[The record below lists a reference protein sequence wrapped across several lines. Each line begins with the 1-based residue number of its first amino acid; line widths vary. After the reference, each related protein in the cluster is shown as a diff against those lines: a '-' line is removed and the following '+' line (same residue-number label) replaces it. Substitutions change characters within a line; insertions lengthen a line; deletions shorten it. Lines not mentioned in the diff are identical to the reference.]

1 MTSTKL
7 TTAIAVAMMMS
18 LAGCRCDNGGTGV
31 SPGEISFEFEADDGS
46 TLIQEDGLYDFGQ
59 VYMGQTKTMKLRVLN
74 TGNGTIRLLGISKAS
89 GDAVEVNPVVVEA
102 NPVFKLVYNDADVG
116 SGSRQE
122 YDITFLP
129 PADPDPNLKTRDHQV
144 ILTLQLSNAQK
155 ATATITL
162 KGTAVS
168 GKCELPKEL
177 DFGAVARG
185 DSFGRTVTFSNAGP
199 LNSSAMVGQITSN
212 SGDDKA
218 FTFTADSVQGEVT
231 IVPGQNKTATINF
244 SPTEI
249 KDYLA
254 LVKMRASDQCPD
266 VTVKLIGTGV
276 DSVLTWTPSPLDFGY
291 VTPGLTIPK
300 DLTFQNLSMAPVTLS
315 NVRTLSSEFKIEAP
329 TTATIVIPAASRD
342 DQRALKP
349 GTAVVTLSF
358 KPTLLGPRTSQMTFS
373 TTLAKQPS
381 GAAQLK
387 GYGGGPDI
395 DVKPGPLLNAGR
407 IAFETGQNYFTNRK
421 ITVQNVGTRPNPPD
435 VKANLHLGQGGT
447 GKLWDVAVVGGNT
460 ALDEICVGEWDATG
474 GTCLGVLSSAYN
486 PAVGLEAQGARSL
499 IDIPLRLMPK
509 SLGLKEWEITIYSD
523 DPDEPAYKVTV
534 KAEAK
539 QYPPCNFT
547 VSPTSLNFGLVTP
560 PDYKDLSFAITNRGT
575 AAGDICLVSNLD
587 IKIGSDPIFTLPAG
601 PINDRELNPGEIL
614 NVLVRAW
621 PQGTLPATVTNA
633 TGAVNFQIN
642 NPATPDRDVVLNAA
656 IAQSCLTISPD
667 DLDFGTVQKDCNSA
681 TRTFSIYN
689 TCTGNV
695 TVNSFSMVAPAG
707 EPAGGPNCA
716 GASPCPEFIA
726 VSTAGVA
733 PGTVYAPNAAP
744 ATFSIKYK
752 PINYGPD
759 TGAFLLKVTQNGN
772 VVDYIITLRGTGD
785 TVGLNTDTFR
795 QDSKPK
801 ADILLV
807 IDDSCS
813 MSDKQQALAT
823 NFGSFI
829 KYAVSAQVDY
839 QIGVTTTDMD
849 DPARQGR
856 IIGDAS
862 NPKILKNT
870 TPNVQSLFAA
880 KVNVGING
888 SATEECASIAVAALT
903 APIVTNE
910 NAGLVRT
917 DASLAVVCVS
927 DARDQSPNSVAFYAN
942 QLLNIK
948 GAQRASQFSYNGVV
962 PTLPSAP
969 SGCSYDDSTAGNDP
983 KHGQMIQNLGGIK
996 EEICN
1001 PDWAKALEQIG
1012 KNAFGYRTNFFL
1024 IATPDTSKPIVVKID
1039 GVVLANV
1046 DSRGATVWTYDPV
1059 GNSVNFEPLYV
1070 PEPGKTLTITY
1081 YVQCIP

>member
-1 MTSTKL
+1 MTSTRL
-7 TTAIAVAMMMS
+7 NVALAAAMLSMS
-18 LAGCRCDNGGTGV
+18 VAGCRCEGGPTEVRKGQIQFV
-31 SPGEISFEFEADDGS
+31 YENEAGD
-46 TLIQEDGLYDFGQ
+46 TLIQDDGVYDFGQ
-59 VYMGQTKTMKLRVLN
+59 VYMGQPKPLKMRVQN
-74 TGNGTIRLLGISKAS
+74 NGTGPMTLIALAKAS
-89 GDAVEVNPVVVEA
+89 GAAVDLSPDLVES
-102 NPVFKLVYNDADVG
+102 NPVFKVVFTGKEVSVG
-116 SGSRQE
+116 E
-122 YDITFLP
+122 TAEFDMVFMP
-129 PADPDPNLKTRDHQV
+129 PTASEAQVKHEV
-144 ILTLQLSNAQK
+144 ILTLSANNADRPTASVTLTGK
-155 ATATITL
+155 AI
-162 KGTAVS
+162 S
-168 GKCELPKEL
+168 GKCELPREL

-218 FTFTADSVQGEVT
+218 FTFTADSIQGEVV

-244 SPTEI
+244 APTEI

-266 VTVKLIGTGV
+266 ITVKLIGTGV

-291 VTPGLTIPK
+291 VTPGLTVSK

-315 NVRTLSSEFKIEAP
+315 NLKTLSSEFKIEAP
-329 TTATIVIPAASRD
+329 TTATVIVPAATRD
-342 DQRALKP
+342 DQRQLKA
-349 GTAVVTLSF
+349 GTLAMTLSF
-358 KPTLLGPRTSQMTFS
+358 KPTLLGPRSSQLTFS
-373 TTLAKQPS
+373 TTLTKQPS

-407 IAFETGQNYFTNRK
+407 IAYMDGASLFTNRK
-421 ITVQNVGTRPNPPD
+421 LTVQNVGTRPNPPD
-435 VKANLHLGQGGT
+435 VKANLHLGNST
-447 GKLWDVAVVGGNT
+447 GQLWQITALNADT
-460 ALDEICVGEWDATG
+460 ALDEICVGEWDATAG
-474 GTCLGVLSSAYN
+474 SCLGTLLSTAYN
-486 PAVGLEAQGARSL
+486 PTIGLEAQGARSL
-499 IDIPLRLMPK
+499 VDIPLRLMPK
-509 SLGLKEWEITIYSD
+509 SDKLKEWELIIYSD
-523 DPDEPAYKVTV
+523 DPDEPAFKVTIR
-534 KAEAK
+534 ADAK
-539 QYPPCNFT
+539 KYPPCNYT
-547 VSPTSLNFGLVTP
+547 VTPTAMNFGLVTP
-560 PDYKDLSFAITNRGT
+560 PDYKDLSFAIKNIGT
-575 AAGDICLVSNLD
+575 GATELCLLSNVD
-587 IKIGSDPIFTLPAG
+587 IKSGSDPIFTLPAG
-601 PINDRELNPGEIL
+601 PIFDKEMQPGEVV

-621 PQGTLPATVTNA
+621 PQGTLPATVTQA
-633 TGAVNFQIN
+633 TGAVSFQIN
-642 NPATPDRDVVLNAA
+642 NPTTPTRDVSLTAA

-667 DLDFGTVQKDCNSA
+667 DLDFGTVQKDCSSA

-707 EPAGGPNCA
+707 EPPGGPNCA
-716 GASPCPEFIA
+716 GASPCPEFIP

-733 PGTVYAPNAAP
+733 PGTVFAPNAAP

-752 PINYGPD
+752 PINYGAD
-759 TGAFLLKVTQNGN
+759 TGAFLIKVTQNGN
-772 VVDYIITLRGTGD
+772 LVDYIITLRGTGD

-823 NFGSFI
+823 NFTSFI

-839 QIGVTTTDMD
+839 QIGVTTTDQD
-849 DPARQGR
+849 SSARKGR
-856 IIGDAS
+856 IIGDAA
-862 NPKILKNT
+862 NPKILKTT
-870 TPNVQSLFAA
+870 TPNVQSLFQS

-888 SATEECASIAVAALT
+888 AATEESASVAVAALT
-903 APIVTNE
+903 APLITSDNV
-910 NAGLVRT
+910 GLIRT
-917 DASLAVVCVS
+917 DASLAVVVVS
-927 DARDQSPNSVAFYAN
+927 DARDQSPQSVSFYAN

-948 GAQRASQFSYNGVV
+948 GAQRASQFSYNVIV

-983 KHGQMIQNLGGIK
+983 KHSQMAAALGGIK

-1001 PDWAKALEQIG
+1001 PDWAKALEQVG

-1024 IATPDTSKPIVVKID
+1024 IANPDTTKAIVVKID